1 MTISLG
7 DDSKKIKDS
16 FEKVLLI
23 KLKRKLPKEIKSK
36 LKRLGAIWY
45 EPFEAYV
52 SLLEK
57 RKEVEELLAPWK
69 EKVAFSGG
77 YVDPHLFSAE
87 GKVRNNQDVRSSILR
102 EQAYDESIQ
111 LMADIHS
118 YNSAL
123 MECDFDEK
131 PESNGKTAFQFQKEM
146 EFYERKQSILEKK
159 KELETIESNLTKV
172 RQGPN
177 PYCLDEEGLWCI
189 PDEGERIWIASPF
202 RITAR
207 TRDQDGLNHG
217 KIIEFDD
224 SDGIHHRWAM
234 PMEMLAGDSSE
245 LRKIL
250 LNTGLDISTF
260 FRARQYF
267 ADYVQ
272 RSAPSFTER
281 CISHTGWYKEG
292 FVLPDGTI
300 GNIGLEK
307 VIVQGKNAS
316 VLSYAQSGTLY
327 DWQKHIA
334 DLCVG
339 NSRLIFAVS
348 AGFAAP
354 LLSLLDIEG
363 GGFHFRSTSSSGK
376 TTALCVASSL
386 YGDRTFMRKWK
397 ATINALELTAF
408 QHNDVLLCLDEIG
421 EMNPHDVGD
430 TAYMLA
436 NGGGKG
442 RSRSDITLREPFRW
456 KLLFLSSGEESLVSL
471 MEQVG
476 KKTKAG
482 QEVRLA
488 DIPADTGC
496 FGVFEE
502 LHGFSDGAVFADS
515 LVKAAHTYYG
525 SAIREFLKKLTQ
537 DIESAKNFM
546 KEQIA
551 SFLSEVVVEGT
562 VGQIYRVASR
572 FALVAAA
579 GELSIHYNITRVM
592 GADAMASIGWDGGM
606 ARCAAKKCFEDWL
619 EAYGG
624 ATSREE
630 TQLVADLRYFIEQ
643 NGESRFT
650 DWNTQEAEPA
660 ENKYR
665 TYNRAGFRKKTFDG
679 YEFYFYP
686 ETFRREIC
694 KGRDEKFVKETLFK
708 RGLLKKDSQDRYS
721 LSAKP
726 ASEANSQRFVV
737 IIWEK
742 EELS

>member
-1 MTISLG
+1 MTISLE
-7 DDSKKIKDS
+7 DDSKKLKES

-23 KLKRKLPKEIKSK
+23 KLKGKLLKEIKSK
-36 LKRLGAIWY
+36 LKKLGAIWY

-57 RKEVEELLAPWK
+57 RKEVEELLSPWK
-69 EKVAFSGG
+69 EKVLFTEG
-77 YVDPHLFSAE
+77 YVDPCLFSAE
-87 GKVRNNQDVRSSILR
+87 GKVRNNQEVRSAILR

-111 LMADIHS
+111 LMADIHAHDV
-118 YNSAL
+118 AL

-131 PESNGKTAFQFQKEM
+131 PESHGKTAYQIQKEM
-146 EFYERKQSILEKK
+146 EFYERRQSILEKR
-159 KELETIESNLTKV
+159 KEFERIENNLTKV

-177 PYCLDEEGLWCI
+177 PYFLDGEGLWYL
-189 PDEGERIWIASPF
+189 PEEGDKIWIAAPF

-207 TRDQDGLNHG
+207 TRDQTGLNHG

-224 SDGIHHRWAM
+224 SDGVHHRWAM

-260 FRARQYF
+260 PKARQYF

-307 VIVQGKNAS
+307 VIVQGKTTSA
-316 VLSYAQSGTLY
+316 LSYAQAGTLY
-327 DWQKHIA
+327 EWQKNVA
-334 DLCVG
+334 DYCVG
-339 NSRLIFAVS
+339 NSRLIFGVS
-348 AGFAAP
+348 TGFAAP
-354 LLSLLDIEG
+354 FLSLLDIEG

-376 TTALCVASSL
+376 TTVLRVAASL
-386 YGDRTFMRKWK
+386 YGDKTFMRKWK

-408 QHNDVLLCLDEIG
+408 QHNDILLCLDEIS
-421 EMNPHDVGD
+421 EMNPHDVGE

-436 NGGGKG
+436 NGAGKG
-442 RSRSDITLREPFRW
+442 RSRSDISLRESFRW
-456 KLLFLSSGEESLVSL
+456 KLLFLSSGEESLTSL

-476 KKTKAG
+476 KRTKAG

-496 FGVFEE
+496 FAVFEE

-537 DIESAKNFM
+537 DIEGAKNFV

-551 SFLSEVVVEGT
+551 SFLSEVVPEGA

-579 GELSIHYNITRVM
+579 GELSIHYNITRAM
-592 GADAMASIGWDGGM
+592 GADAMASIGWDEGA
-606 ARCAAKKCFEDWL
+606 ARWAAKKCFDDWL

-624 ATSREE
+624 ANSREE

-679 YEFYFYP
+679 SEFYFYP

-726 ASEANSQRFVV
+726 ASEANSKRFVV